1 MAGDVPN
8 AFIQAK
14 MIMED
19 GKERIIMKIM
29 GPLVDVLLEIKRHT
43 YQNYV
48 VYERGEKVIYMV
60 VLRAIY
66 GMLEAAL
73 TWYKKFKKDLE
84 SIGFIFNPYDVC
96 VANRMVNGK
105 QHTIRFHVDDILS
118 SHVDLKVNDEFLKW
132 LNKTYGRTWTS
143 QGE

>member
-8 AFIQAK
+8 AFIQAE

-29 GPLVDVLLEIKRHT
+29 GPLVDVLLEIKRDM

-48 VYERGEKVIYMV
+48 VYERGEKVIYVV
-60 VLRAIY
+60 VLRAIH

-73 TWYKKFKKDLE
+73 TWYKKFKERFGKYLIHIQ
-84 SIGFIFNPYDVC
+84 SIRSVC
-96 VANRMVNGK
+96 GEQNGDTVNNT
-105 QHTIRFHVDDILS
+105 QYYF
-118 SHVDLKVNDEFLKW
+118 
-132 LNKTYGRTWTS
+132 TWMTF
-143 QGE
+143 